1 MVTDEELKT
10 VWGMLTDA
18 WKFYK
23 KYANVQQSDEYWK
36 TLIDESRQI
45 TEKYNNSK
53 FIIDLIVAVRNEIER
68 ESKEFQKPSQSDT

>member
-1 MVTDEELKT
+1 MVTDEKLKN
-10 VWGMLTDA
+10 VYGMFTDA